1 MFNCPTPHF
10 SIVIPI
16 GFMFIQCRQN
26 DEDEILQRI
35 SRIDGVIYAYKL
47 DKSYDIVVKIESESA
62 EKFTTA
68 ISLIRAIGGILNTDT
83 MVGFK
88 P

>member
-1 MFNCPTPHF
+1 M
-10 SIVIPI
+10 IPV
-16 GFMFIQCRQN
+16 GFMFIHCRKG
-26 DEDEILQRI
+26 DEDAILQRA
-35 SRIDGVIYAYKL
+35 SHIDGVIYAYKL
-47 DKSYDIVVKIESESA
+47 DKSYDIVVKIESDSA
-62 EKFTTA
+62 EKFTAA